1 MSQPEDEDTKEHA
14 AAAPPPPMETDPPGD
29 AGLSQ
34 SPPFS
39 PPSSTAAPDE
49 VTPAPASGWQAPAT
63 QVDARPPTEPV
74 PTPPMA
80 PPTPPTPVG
89 APPLQPPTQPPNQ
102 QWQPSTPQTG
112 QWQQPGQPSGQL
124 QQPGQAQQPGG
135 WQQPAPQQWQGSP
148 QYPAQPGWA
157 PQPGYPQ
164 PGYPPQGYPQ
174 PGYAQGYAPTGPMYS
189 TSALVAAAGLL
200 LAVFG
205 LVDIVAG
212 VWLLG
217 QADELRQFIQRTSLN
232 FFGSRLEQETLRAI
246 LSPMPGV
253 LLIWGALEVILG
265 AGIFAHKGWARALAI
280 LLSLLGI
287 LVGIAGVSFALAL
300 APGASPAMIAA
311 MVVLLGYAFIVLALI
326 AGGSHF
332 RRRYTQR

>member
-1 MSQPEDEDTKEHA
+1 MSQPEDEETKEHVA
-14 AAAPPPPMETDPPGD
+14 AVPPPSMETDAASDSEPSDVPPP
-29 AGLSQ
+29 LL
-34 SPPFS
+34 PPVKAALVE
-39 PPSSTAAPDE
+39 AAPVE
-49 VTPAPASGWQAPAT
+49 PAPVPTPAWQAPAAP
-63 QVDARPPTEPV
+63 VDDRPPTEPV
-74 PTPPMA
+74 PTPLMA
-80 PPTPPTPVG
+80 PPISAPPVG
-89 APPLQPPTQPPNQ
+89 QPSQAPLPSQ
-102 QWQPSTPQTG
+102 QWQPTSPQTG
-112 QWQQPGQPSGQL
+112 QWQQPTQPPTAQV
-124 QQPGQAQQPGG
+124 QP
-135 WQQPAPQQWQGSP
+135 PAAQQWQGSP
-148 QYPAQPGWA
+148 QYPSQPGWA
-157 PQPGYPQ
+157 PQPGYPPQGYAQ

-174 PGYAQGYAPTGPMYS
+174 PGHPPQGYAPTGPMYS
-189 TSALVAAAGLL
+189 TSALVAVAGLL

-205 LVDIVAG
+205 LIGIVAG

-217 QADELRQFIQRTSLN
+217 QADELRQFIQRTSIN

-253 LLIWGALEVILG
+253 LLIWGALEVILA

-300 APGASPAMIAA
+300 APGASPALIAA

-332 RRRYTQR
+332 RRRYPQR